1 MHQSPPQE
9 TATVPPDARQLRF
22 SRPDTLLTI
31 DRVLQAL
38 AEQGT
43 PCRPGTYLDILF
55 RKTRDFC
62 TKAETLSD
70 TDWAASF
77 PTAAEG
83 QRIAYAIHAALTD
96 PGLRAAIKR
105 VTTSA
110 MDLSNPVR
118 TAGKDALWELDLF
131 RRLQLGGV
139 GVRFA
144 EPDLVVEL
152 EEGIEYSVACKK
164 VNSPGALKQALRS
177 GARQVRVSGRPG
189 IVALNVDYL
198 GPLTLSDV
206 SDTRSLNARLQ
217 GILQDLIN
225 ANLRVFELAV
235 ADGRCDG
242 ILVSKAIAVTVPTMD
257 PPRQLLWS
265 NRLWPGSSLPSV
277 ISRINAFARRLDLAP
292 DAQRVVAD

>member
-1 MHQSPPQE
+1 MQQSPPQE
-9 TATVPPDARQLRF
+9 TATMPPDGRQLRF
-22 SRPDTLLTI
+22 SRPDTLLTL

-38 AEQGT
+38 AAQGM
-43 PCRPGTYLDILF
+43 PCRPGTYLDLLF

-62 TKAETLSD
+62 INAEALSD
-70 TDWAASF
+70 TDWAATF
-77 PTAAEG
+77 PKAAEG
-83 QRIAYAIHAALTD
+83 QRIAYAIDAALTD

-131 RRLQLGGV
+131 RRLHLGGV

-144 EPDLVVEL
+144 EPDLLVEL

-206 SDTRSLNARLQ
+206 SDSRSLNARLQ
-217 GILQDLIN
+217 GIHQDIIN
-225 ANLRVFELAV
+225 ANLRLFELAV

-242 ILVSKAIAVTVPTMD
+242 ILVSKAIAVTAPTMD
-257 PPRQLLWS
+257 PPRQLCWS
-265 NRLWPGSSLPSV
+265 NRLWTGSSLPSV
-277 ISRINAFARRLDLAP
+277 TSRINAFARRLDLAP